1 MSEQEQSLPKL
12 ARVRTPELHEGG
24 PRLVLVGPMGSGKT
38 TVGTR
43 VANRLGLAFVDSDR
57 EIERE
62 AARSI
67 PEIFASEGEQYFREL
82 EERVI
87 ARLLAEHEG
96 ILSLGGGAVTS
107 PATRERL
114 RNRLVVR
121 LLLDADH
128 ARERIGS
135 GMGRPVLAG
144 DDPHAR
150 WIRVNR
156 EREPLFAEVAVWA
169 LDTCEASPDE
179 LAATLARELTSPQ
192 PTTTLD

>member
-1 MSEQEQSLPKL
+1 MSEREQALPTL
-12 ARVRTPELHEGG
+12 ARLRTPELYEGG
-24 PRLVLVGPMGSGKT
+24 PRLVLVGPMGSGKK

-67 PEIFASEGEQYFREL
+67 PEIFASEGEQYFRAL

-96 ILSLGGGAVTS
+96 ILALGGGAVTS

-114 RNRLVVR
+114 RDRLVVR

-150 WIRVNR
+150 WIQVSK
-156 EREPLFAEVAVWA
+156 EREPLFAQVAVWA
-169 LDTCEASPDE
+169 LDTVEASPDE

>member
-1 MSEQEQSLPKL
+1 MSEREQALPTL
-12 ARVRTPELHEGG
+12 ARLRTPELHEGG

-67 PEIFASEGEQYFREL
+67 PEIFASEGEQYFRAL

-96 ILSLGGGAVTS
+96 ILALGGGAVTS

-114 RNRLVVR
+114 RDRLVVR
-121 LLLDADH
+121 LFLDADH

-144 DDPHAR
+144 DD
-150 WIRVNR
+150 
-156 EREPLFAEVAVWA
+156 
-169 LDTCEASPDE
+169 
-179 LAATLARELTSPQ
+179 
-192 PTTTLD
+192 

>member
-1 MSEQEQSLPKL
+1 MSEREQALPTL
-12 ARVRTPELHEGG
+12 ARLRTPELYEGG
-24 PRLVLVGPMGSGKT
+24 PQLVLVGPMGSGKT

-43 VANRLGLAFVDSDR
+43 VANRLRLAFVDSDR

-67 PEIFASEGEQYFREL
+67 PEIFASEGEQYFRAL

-96 ILSLGGGAVTS
+96 ILALGGGAVTS

-114 RNRLVVR
+114 RDRLVVR

-150 WIRVNR
+150 WIQVSK
-156 EREPLFAEVAVWA
+156 EREPLFAQVAVWA
-169 LDTCEASPDE
+169 LDTVEASPDE

>member
-1 MSEQEQSLPKL
+1 MSEREQALPTL
-12 ARVRTPELHEGG
+12 ARLRTPELYEGG

-67 PEIFASEGEQYFREL
+67 PEIFASEGEQYFRAL

-96 ILSLGGGAVTS
+96 ILALGGGAVTS

-114 RNRLVVR
+114 RDRLVVR

-150 WIRVNR
+150 WIQVSK
-156 EREPLFAEVAVWA
+156 EREPLFAQVAVWA
-169 LDTCEASPDE
+169 LDTVEASPDE